1 MLVSGCGAKAFS
13 DQVSPFGMNAEVLGD
28 RVGQAS
34 AVKMYRSLLIKGI
47 EALVFECAIGASAE
61 GALDRVLESMTGSL
75 PFGDWAEL
83 ATYLMGRT
91 VAHGD
96 RRAAELREVAATLEE
111 AGIDP
116 SLANAAA
123 ARLEWVAA
131 RGLEGQFAGADYQEI
146 LDALHES
153 GA

>member
-1 MLVSGCGAKAFS
+1 MA
-13 DQVSPFGMNAEVLGD
+13 
-28 RVGQAS
+28 
-34 AVKMYRSLLIKGI
+34 
-47 EALVFECAIGASAE
+47 
-61 GALDRVLESMTGSL
+61 GSL